1 MAIRLS
7 SVTTNGDRMDHTGA
21 VAESKEKE
29 IVIIKWRDILSCS
42 GWEKAEDVECP
53 TVYSVGWLISQTDL
67 TVKIASTL
75 DYENIHG
82 ETVKDEELP
91 IAYGITAFPAGV
103 VLDIIYIPQGSFPQ
117 VA

>member
-7 SVTTNGDRMDHTGA
+7 AVTANGDRMDHTGA

-29 IVIIKWRDILSCS
+29 IVIIKWRDILACS

-67 TVKIASTL
+67 IVKIASTL
-75 DYENIHG
+75 DYEEAKN
-82 ETVKDEELP
+82 EDKP
-91 IAYGITAFPAGV
+91 IPYGITAFPAGV

>member
-1 MAIRLS
+1 MVIRLS
-7 SVTTNGDRMDHTGA
+7 SVTANGDRMDHTGA

-75 DYENIHG
+75 DYEDFSG
-82 ETVKDEELP
+82 EAKNEDKP
-91 IAYGITAFPAGV
+91 IPYGITAFPAGV

>member
-7 SVTTNGDRMDHTGA
+7 AVTANGDRLDNSRATS
-21 VAESKEKE
+21 ESKEKE
-29 IVIIKWRDILSCS
+29 IVIIKWRDIIACS
-42 GWEKAEDVECP
+42 GWEKPQDVECP
-53 TVYSVGWLISQTDL
+53 VVYTVGWLISQTDQ

-75 DYENIHG
+75 DYEDFAG
-82 ETVKDEELP
+82 DSKEEDKP
-91 IAYGITAFPAGV
+91 VPYGITAFPAGV

>member
-1 MAIRLS
+1 
-7 SVTTNGDRMDHTGA
+7 MDHTGA

-29 IVIIKWRDILSCS
+29 IVIIKWRDIIACS
-42 GWEKAEDVECP
+42 GWEKPQDVECP
-53 TVYSVGWLISQTDL
+53 VVYTVGWLISQTDL

-75 DYENIHG
+75 DYEDFAG
-82 ETVKDEELP
+82 DSKEEDKP
-91 IAYGITAFPAGV
+91 VPYGITAFPAGV

>member
-7 SVTTNGDRMDHTGA
+7 AVTANGDRMDHTGA
-21 VAESKEKE
+21 ATESKEKE

-42 GWEKAEDVECP
+42 GWEKEQDVECP

-75 DYENIHG
+75 DYEDFSG
-82 ETVKDEELP
+82 EAKNEDKP
-91 IAYGITAFPAGV
+91 IPYGITAFPAGV

>member
-1 MAIRLS
+1 MALRLS
-7 SVTTNGDRMDHTGA
+7 TVTADGDRMDNPRTTT
-21 VAESKEKE
+21 ESKEKE

-42 GWEKAEDVECP
+42 GWEKEQDVECP
-53 TVYSVGWLISQTDL
+53 TVYSVGWLISQTDQ

-75 DYENIHG
+75 DYDDFTG
-82 ETVKDEELP
+82 EGREESKP
-91 IAYGITAFPAGV
+91 IPYGITAFPAGV